1 MAHPEELTVS
11 LPDDMQVE
19 EKVFNYFIEAVEEYY
34 RLAQGVMK
42 RRFLKKVFEKI
53 EKEFVMFI

>member
-42 RRFLKKVFEKI
+42 RRFLKKSF
-53 EKEFVMFI
+53 